1 MENSGAPGHAKE
13 ARLRSKCYLVSQGK
27 QSGLDYLE
35 ERGKVHAGSIE
46 ARLCT
51 RPIKSK
57 GDTRTLL
64 RLEGIY
70 STIALIASYQ
80 LLFN

>member
-46 ARLCT
+46 ARHAPD
-51 RPIKSK
+51 RFRVKVI
-57 GDTRTLL
+57 TRTLL